1 MEGLLWALHHFINP
15 LKGFEIAGKDGV
27 FYPAEA
33 RITNRKLVE
42 VWNDGVKEPEVVRYC
57 YKNYIEGTLFGVNGM
72 PVSSFTTKKII
83 NILKNGK
90 K

>member
-1 MEGLLWALHHFINP
+1 M
-15 LKGFEIAGKDGV
+15 

-72 PVSSFTTKKII
+72 PVSSFTTKK
-83 NILKNGK
+83 
-90 K
+90 